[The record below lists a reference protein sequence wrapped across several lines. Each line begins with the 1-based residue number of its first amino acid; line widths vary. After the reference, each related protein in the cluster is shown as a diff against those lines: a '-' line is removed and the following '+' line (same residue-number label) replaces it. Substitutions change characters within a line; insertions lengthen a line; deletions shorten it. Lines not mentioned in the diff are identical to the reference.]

1 MQYPKTQ
8 TLFKRTQPYKQPKK
22 IIIGDYAHEAF
33 GNIKLWRVQ
42 EKIDGMNIRV
52 YFEGDSIKIM
62 GRGEDS
68 QIPPSLQSFFDS
80 SLILENYKLLCLAD
94 PRINNIQLFG
104 EGFGGKIQKG
114 RIYRNDP
121 AFILFDTLLNGRWGT
136 REEVGHIAI
145 CLGLEQ
151 PHDYGLKTEEEIVD
165 IIQNKNTGRY
175 NFDHDRKYI
184 FEGVIARTD
193 PYLFDRD
200 GNRIMFK
207 LKVEDFKNV

>member
-22 IIIGDYAHEAF
+22 IILGDYAHEAF

-52 YFEGDSIKIM
+52 YFEDNAIKIM

-68 QIPPSLQSFFDS
+68 QIPTSLQSFFESS
-80 SLILENYKLLCLAD
+80 SLLENYKAMCLLTPHIANL
-94 PRINNIQLFG
+94 QLFG

-114 RIYRNDP
+114 GIYRKDP
-121 AFILFDTLLNGRWGT
+121 SFILFDTLLNGRWGT
-136 REEVGHIAI
+136 REEVGHIAL

-151 PHDYGLKTEEEIVD
+151 PHDYGLMDEDDIVD
-165 IIQNKNTGRY
+165 MVQSNNAGMYDHHCGRPY
-175 NFDHDRKYI
+175 T